1 MKKLCHSCEQKIIVC
16 NTNKNIWDFNP
27 YIYET
32 YKELKDGFKNF
43 YKLLYCNDNYNHNF
57 YSCFNDDGY
66 TYTQWYAY
74 IIGKNMYKYRNLK
87 KKTFWMF
94 QVFSNYDFFT
104 KLIKLGRNDDKLHNT
119 LHHFLRYLDNMGKL
133 ERLTIELLIT
143 NGLKMEDIDSDGYSC
158 NDYLNQKTLSEE
170 DLLKTKSITS
180 QYKKTEEELFMSYVF
195 NNFSRCDMCNDF
207 INKFEDLLLYKDLIK
222 VDKDI
227 IDIVVKI
234 KDIIAKRMECINIY
248 LKYENCI
255 NSTERHIYVVDVYK
269 DFLSYCDHCDHCAR
283 DLA

>member
-1 MKKLCHSCEQKIIVC
+1 MKQLCHSCEQKIIVC

-32 YKELKDGFKNF
+32 YKELKEGFKKF
-43 YKLLYCNDNYNHNF
+43 YKLLYSNDNDNF

-66 TYTQWYAY
+66 TYTQWYVY

-94 QVFSNYDFFT
+94 QVFSSYDFFT
-104 KLIKLGRNDDKLHNT
+104 KLIKLGRHDDKLHNT
-119 LHHFLRYLDNMGKL
+119 LHHFLKYLDNMGKL
-133 ERLTIELLIT
+133 ERLTIELLIS
-143 NGLKMEDIDSDGYSC
+143 NGLKMEDIDNEGYSC

-180 QYKKTEEELFMSYVF
+180 QYKKTEEGLFMSYDVF
-195 NNFSRCDMCNDF
+195 KNFSRCDMCNDF
-207 INKFEDLLLYKDLIK
+207 INKFDSLLVYKDLIK
-222 VDKDI
+222 VDKDV
-227 IDIVVKI
+227 IDIVNKI
-234 KDIIAKRMECINIY
+234 KDIIEKRMECINIY

-255 NSTERHIYVVDVYK
+255 NSTERHIYVINVYK